1 MARDDEEAL
10 AAALTGGAGYVALVA
25 SARRAAAVTAAL
37 RERGLDEE
45 ALARLRSPAGL
56 DLGPSSQEEIA
67 VAILAELVAWRHVR
81 PAEAALLEQ
90 ATDPICGMTVAV
102 ATAKERLEHEGTTYY
117 FCGAH
122 CRNTFVNSTSIPE
135 REGGGR

>member
-45 ALARLRSPAGL
+45 ALACLRSPAGL
-56 DLGPSSQEEIA
+56 DLGPSTQEEIA

-81 PAEAALLEQ
+81 PVETALAEQ
-90 ATDPICGMTVAV
+90 ATDPVCGMTVPVEA
-102 ATAKERLEHEGTTYY
+102 AKERLERDGVTYY
-117 FCGAH
+117 FCSAH
-122 CRNTFVNSTSIPE
+122 CRRTFE
-135 REGGGR
+135 